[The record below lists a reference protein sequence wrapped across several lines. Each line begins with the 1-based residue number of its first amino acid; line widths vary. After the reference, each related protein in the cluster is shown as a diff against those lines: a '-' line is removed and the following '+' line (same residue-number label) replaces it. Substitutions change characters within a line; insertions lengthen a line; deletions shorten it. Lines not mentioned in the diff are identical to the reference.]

1 MKVNLKITS
10 VHFDADKKLLEFIQE
25 KVDKLGQFYD
35 KIIDGDVILK
45 VDNNPT
51 GENKVAEIKLS
62 VPGNDIF
69 AKKQCKTFEE
79 ATDLAV
85 EALRRQLKKH
95 KEKLNKV

>member
-10 VHFDADKKLLEFIQE
+10 VHFDADKKLLEFIHE
-25 KVDKLGQFYD
+25 RVDKLGQFYD

-45 VDNNPT
+45 INNNST

-69 AKKQCKTFEE
+69 AKKQCKSFEE